1 MRLPP
6 EAREV
11 ERTGLVEL
19 SAASRAS
26 RSRSRASPTGCC
38 HARQGA
44 DELVRR
50 GNSGAQDLDTLAA
63 LVAAGELVPQISA
76 LQALVDR
83 ALVGKAVLDFDV
95 HVH

>member
-1 MRLPP
+1 
-6 EAREV
+6 
-11 ERTGLVEL
+11 
-19 SAASRAS
+19 
-26 RSRSRASPTGCC
+26 
-38 HARQGA
+38 
-44 DELVRR
+44 VRR